1 MQASSQSKKLTR
13 IFPGLLYAVSAT
25 ITYKLMIEEDIGTK
39 EMCECVHDSLSCPI
53 PYPIPGGT
61 ADLFFRRTPE
71 DVWCLAAKTLA
82 SYP

>member
-1 MQASSQSKKLTR
+1 MNASLFSKQETR

-61 ADLFFRRTPE
+61 ADFSDELQKMCGA
-71 DVWCLAAKTLA
+71 WQQKH
-82 SYP
+82 